1 MTALAQ
7 IAQQI
12 GVTGAADILLLSLL
26 IYALLS
32 LLRRSR
38 LAGAATGAFVLAVV
52 YLLARLFALSLT
64 ASVLEATFAVLVVGA
79 IVVFR
84 DELRRFLEQLARF
97 GKRRLGAEGLDEH
110 APAAELAEACHELV
124 TQRYG
129 ALFVLRREDD
139 LGEHLAQGHRLDG
152 EVSATVLVSLFDH
165 HSPGHDGAMVIDRGR
180 IERFGCHLPLSTDAK
195 QLRGL
200 GTRHAAALGL
210 AEVSDALC
218 LVVSEER
225 GSVRIAEGG
234 QLGEPLT
241 AAELAER
248 LGALEA
254 TAALPARS
262 FLRRHAL
269 KGLSVSAALGLWLV
283 LVYGAQPRVESIEV
297 PVRPVQAQEGA
308 RQLVITPARVTVTL
322 AGPRRAFYFL
332 RPTRLRV
339 LLPLAKRKAWH
350 NLSVADVNAP
360 RSLTV
365 RAIQPST
372 VRVRRARKAPSKRRT
387 RKGEPSA
394 AKAP

>member
-1 MTALAQ
+1 MTTLGQ
-7 IAQQI
+7 IAGQL
-12 GVTGAADILLLSLL
+12 GVTGAVDILLLSLL

-38 LAGAATGAFVLAVV
+38 LAGAATGVFVLAVV
-52 YLLARLFALSLT
+52 YLLARLFELTLT

-97 GKRRLGAEGLDEH
+97 GKRRVGVDFAEDR
-110 APAAELAEACHELV
+110 APAEELAEACRELV
-124 TQRYG
+124 KQRYG

-152 EVSATVLVSLFDH
+152 EVSATLLVSLFDP

-180 IERFGCHLPLSTDAK
+180 IERFGCHLPLSTDTT
-195 QLRGL
+195 QLKGM

-210 AEVSDALC
+210 AEVSDAIC
-218 LVVSEER
+218 IVVSEER

-234 QLGEPLT
+234 SMGEPLT
-241 AAELAER
+241 GQELVQR
-248 LGALEA
+248 LEA
-254 TAALPARS
+254 LQATAGQPARS
-262 FLRRHAL
+262 FARRHAL
-269 KGLSVSAALGLWLV
+269 KGLSVLVAVGLWLV
-283 LVYGAQPRVESIEV
+283 LVYGARPRVESIEV
-297 PVRPVQAQEGA
+297 PVKTVQPGGKA
-308 RQLVITPARVTVTL
+308 RDVEVSPAKVAVTL

-332 RPTRLRV
+332 RRQRLRV
-339 LLPLAKRKAWH
+339 LLPMAKRKAWH

-365 RAIQPST
+365 RAIQPAT
-372 VRVRRARKAPSKRRT
+372 VRVRRQRPKQATQGKN
-387 RKGEPSA
+387 KG
-394 AKAP
+394 KKGTKGR